1 MFSSLLGLLASIHA
15 VVFDGLQTPLG
26 ELADKPVIATDE
38 STVHLSARFNIL
50 QRRLFNIRQHVAPRP
65 RVPAAR

>member
-26 ELADKPVIATDE
+26 ELADKPVIAKYE
-38 STVHLSARFNIL
+38 STVHLRARFN
-50 QRRLFNIRQHVAPRP
+50 APSTSCIGRWTTV
-65 RVPAAR
+65 RELHR